1 MKSPRRIHSLSLV
14 SAALL
19 AVSASLLGCS
29 SLPSDNLQLDRARS
43 DYRSAQADPQTAA
56 HAASE
61 MKLAREAL
69 DRANS
74 AWAAQDAS
82 AKVDHLAFLAQ
93 QQVAIAQETT
103 RQKLAEAAVSS
114 ANAQRDQIRLQA
126 RTQEADRAGQ
136 AAGIAQAQAAQ
147 SQQDN
152 LNAQAQTVAVQ
163 LQAQNQAEHARIR
176 TYQLE
181 TQIRELHAKQTE
193 RGLVITIGDVLFD
206 NNRAELKSGA
216 QRDLER
222 LSVFLKTYPER
233 RVRVEGYADSVGSS
247 SSNESLSGRRAESV
261 RSALLALGVE
271 PGRVVSQAMG
281 ETHPVA
287 SNDNAAGRQQNRRV
301 EIVLSDESG
310 VMASR

>member
-1 MKSPRRIHSLSLV
+1 MKPPRRIHSLSLV
-14 SAALL
+14 SVALL
-19 AVSASLLGCS
+19 AISASLLGCS
-29 SLPSDNLQLDRARS
+29 SLPSDNAQLDRARS

-74 AWAAQDAS
+74 AWAAQDEAT
-82 AKVDHLAFLAQ
+82 KVDHLAFLAQ

-147 SQQDN
+147 SQQDS
-152 LNAQAQTVAVQ
+152 LNAQAQTAAVQ
-163 LQAQNQAEHARIR
+163 QQAQSQADAARIR

-181 TQIRELHAKQTE
+181 TQIRELNAKQTE
-193 RGLVITIGDVLFD
+193 HGLVITIGDVLFD
-206 NNRAELKSGA
+206 NNRAELKSAA
-216 QRDLER
+216 QRHIER
-222 LSVFLKTYPER
+222 LAQFMQAYPER

-271 PGRVVSQAMG
+271 PGRVLSQAMG